1 MTAGKNLALGMLLSV
16 FAMVPSVTV
25 AEEIALFVKTTVKA
39 EYRDRYVE
47 AVRKTTGEARKE
59 AAVRKY
65 DFYQDASS
73 PDVFYQFQVWSDGEA
88 HAAHLKR
95 AYSVETADV
104 RKESQAGESE
114 VIRLVPY
121 GASSKLS
128 QEKNS
133 IGTQNLIVVFE
144 PKEQLKEEF
153 LSEFDKVIAEARKA
167 DGNLAFEL
175 YRSVEPVGKFVLY
188 EQWESPAHYAKH
200 LATPYVADF
209 YKHFDAVVD
218 KRMRYSGKDLSAK

>member
-1 MTAGKNLALGMLLSV
+1 MIAGKNLALGMLLSV
-16 FAMVPSVTV
+16 FAMVPSVTL
-25 AEEIALFVKTTVKA
+25 AEEIALFVKTSVKPEA
-39 EYRDRYVE
+39 RDRYIE
-47 AVRKTTGEARKE
+47 AVRKTLGEARKE
-59 AAVRKY
+59 ASVRKY
-65 DFYQDASS
+65 DFYQDSSS
-73 PDVFYQFQVWSDGEA
+73 PDVFYQFQVWSGEEA

-121 GASSKLS
+121 GVASKLI
-128 QEKNS
+128 QKKDS

-175 YRSVEPVGKFVLY
+175 YRSTDPAGKFVLY
-188 EQWESPAHYAKH
+188 ERWESPAHYAKH

-209 YKHFDAVVD
+209 YKHFDAVID
-218 KRMRYSGKDLSAK
+218 RRERYFGKDLSAK

>member
-1 MTAGKNLALGMLLSV
+1 MIAGKNLALGMLLSV
-16 FAMVPSVTV
+16 FAMVPSVTL
-25 AEEIALFVKTTVKA
+25 AEEIALFVKTSVKP
-39 EYRDRYVE
+39 ESRDRYIE
-47 AVRKTTGEARKE
+47 AVRKTLGEARKE
-59 AAVRKY
+59 ASVRKY
-65 DFYQDASS
+65 DFYQDSSS
-73 PDVFYQFQVWSDGEA
+73 PDVFYQFQVWSGEEA

-121 GASSKLS
+121 GVASKLI
-128 QEKNS
+128 QKKDS

-175 YRSVEPVGKFVLY
+175 YRSTDPAGKFVLY
-188 EQWESPAHYAKH
+188 ERWESPAHYAKH

-209 YKHFDAVVD
+209 YKHFDAVID
-218 KRMRYSGKDLSAK
+218 RRERYFGKDLSGK